1 MQLSDYQQAVKKY
14 LLPSA
19 NNREY
24 LVNGLA
30 AEAGEVAGLVAKAIR
45 DEDGLVDIL
54 KLKKEL
60 GDVLWFVSALSAY
73 YRIDLNDVAT
83 SNINKLQSRLERNV
97 LGGSGDER

>member
-1 MQLSDYQQAVKKY
+1 MQLSEYQQAVKKY
-14 LLPSA
+14 LLPNA

-30 AEAGEVAGLVAKAIR
+30 AEAGEVAGLVAKAVR
-45 DEDGLVDIL
+45 DDDGLVDIV

-60 GDVLWFVSALSAY
+60 GDVLWFVATLSAY
-73 YRIDLNDVAT
+73 YRIDLGDVAT
-83 SNINKLQSRLERNV
+83 SNINKLQSRMERNV

>member
-1 MQLSDYQQAVKKY
+1 MQLSEYQLAVKKY

-30 AEAGEVAGLVAKAIR
+30 AEAGEVAGLVAKAVR
-45 DEDGLVDIL
+45 DDDGLVDII

-60 GDVLWFVSALSAY
+60 GDVLWFVAILSAY
-73 YRIDLNDVAT
+73 YRIDLTDVAT
-83 SNINKLQSRLERNV
+83 SNINKLQSRQDRNV

>member
-1 MQLSDYQQAVKKY
+1 MQLSEYQTAVGKY
-14 LLPSA
+14 LLPKA

-30 AEAGEVAGLVAKAIR
+30 AEAGEVAGLVAKAVR
-45 DEDGLVDIL
+45 DDDGLVDIV

-60 GDVLWFVSALSAY
+60 GDVLWFVAILAKY

-83 SNINKLQSRLERNV
+83 SNINKLQSRMERNV

>member
-1 MQLSDYQQAVKKY
+1 MQLSEYQQAVKKY

-30 AEAGEVAGLVAKAIR
+30 AEAGEVAAKAVR
-45 DEDGLVDIL
+45 DDDGLVDIV

-60 GDVLWFVSALSAY
+60 GDVLWFVAILSAHY
-73 YRIDLNDVAT
+73 GIDLVDVAT
-83 SNINKLQSRLERNV
+83 SNINKLQSRQDRNV

>member
-1 MQLSDYQQAVKKY
+1 MQLSEYQTAVGKY
-14 LLPSA
+14 LLPKA
-19 NNREY
+19 KNREY

-30 AEAGEVAGLVAKAIR
+30 AEAGEVAGLVAKAVR
-45 DEDGLVDIL
+45 DDDGLVDIV

-60 GDVLWFVSALSAY
+60 GDVLWFVAILAKY

-83 SNINKLQSRLERNV
+83 SNMNKLQSRMERNV

>member
-1 MQLSDYQQAVKKY
+1 MQLSEYQQAVKKY

-30 AEAGEVAGLVAKAIR
+30 AEAGEVAGLVAKAVR
-45 DEDGLVDIL
+45 DDDGLVDIV

-60 GDVLWFVSALSAY
+60 GDVLWFVAILSAHY
-73 YRIDLNDVAT
+73 GIDLVDVAT
-83 SNINKLQSRLERNV
+83 SNINKLQSRQDRNV